1 MGGEQWGELLD
12 GPVDDGPW
20 TASRWKRGQTG
31 QFAAA
36 LKRGELWAADGSR
49 VVAQIPIAPMGDVC
63 HVGPQDRRI
72 RGSIGVFD
80 AYHGWDE
87 QAQFPA
93 LWAQSQK
100 VHQGLVAEPNARL
113 FPQPG
118 RDHGPIWSQ
127 AGTLQVTRDVR
138 YNSQRVM
145 TVRTNTRTLGIRA
158 WFALTSRD
166 DNPSVCA
173 LQEMTL
179 TLWCN
184 STLGLLLHSNHA
196 NRAQHGR
203 GTGNKGMLETLST
216 LDIRQLQPWQLDE
229 AQAIYRDFEDRT
241 FESFHRCALDP
252 ARIELDRR
260 ITTDLLPLPGEAQ
273 ETLTRLRALLASEP
287 SVYGAKQPELPKL
300 PK

>member
-31 QFAAA
+31 PV
-36 LKRGELWAADGSR
+36 RHRSETRR
-49 VVAQIPIAPMGDVC
+49 VVGGARITGCGADSDCAKMGDVC

-145 TVRTNTRTLGIRA
+145 AVRTMIRTLGA
-158 WFALTSRD
+158 SQWFS
-166 DNPSVCA
+166 
-173 LQEMTL
+173 L
-179 TLWCN
+179 TLEGDDSLVKSRQETALAIWCN
-184 STLGLLLHSNHA
+184 STFGMLMHANHA
-196 NRAQHGR
+196 SRSQYGR
-203 GTGNKGMLETLST
+203 GRGNKGMLETLPT
-216 LDIRQLQPWQLDE
+216 LDVRQLQPWQLDE
-229 AQAIYRDFEDRT
+229 AQAIYRDFQDRT
-241 FESFHRCALDP
+241 FESFHRCAVDP
-252 ARIELDRR
+252 ARIELDQRVVSG
-260 ITTDLLPLPGEAQ
+260 LLALSDEA
-273 ETLTRLRALLASEP
+273 LDGVARLRRLLSTDP
-287 SVYGAKQPELPKL
+287 SVHGGKRPELPS
-300 PK
+300 